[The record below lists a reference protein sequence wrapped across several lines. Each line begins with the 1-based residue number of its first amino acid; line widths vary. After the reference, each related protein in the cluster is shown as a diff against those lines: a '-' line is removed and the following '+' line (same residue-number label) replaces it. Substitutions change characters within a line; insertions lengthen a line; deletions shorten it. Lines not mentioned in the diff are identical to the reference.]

1 MVSRKLIETL
11 FGDSATRS
19 KVAFPLR
26 AVYRQQQRPE
36 GAAPVQVLIS
46 VSKKHFHHAV
56 DRNRT
61 KRQLREAYRL
71 HKSLLYDALSAD
83 RQLLIAFVW
92 LSSEHSPSRTV
103 EHRMVNLL
111 RRISEKL
118 TLPSTPLPEQ
128 P

>member
-118 TLPSTPLPEQ
+118 TFPSPPLPEQ

>member
-71 HKSLLYDALSAD
+71 HKSLLYDALPAD

-103 EHRMVNLL
+103 EHRMVSLL

-118 TLPSTPLPEQ
+118 TSPSTPLPEQ
-128 P
+128 Q